1 MSEKITVTAQVN
13 APIEKVWKSWTEPYH
28 IMNWNHANDD
38 WHTTR
43 ATNDLRQGGKFTA
56 HMAAKDKSFGFD
68 FEGVYD
74 AVVPET
80 LVSYTM
86 ADGRTVEITFKEPVG
101 GTLVSESFDPE
112 STNPADLQRQGW
124 QAILNNFKK
133 YTEDLWKGRNYSIY
147 IEATPDKV
155 SEIMT
160 DPEKYRIWTN
170 PFNEGSFFRGTWE
183 EGTKILFIGADQ
195 NGNEA
200 GMVSRIK
207 ANQKGRYIS
216 IEHYGE
222 YKNGEEITTGPEVEK
237 WAGSLENYTFLPEST
252 GTRVLVEMT
261 GGIDG
266 YAEYFDATWP
276 KALEVLKSI
285 CE

>member
-1 MSEKITVTAQVN
+1 MSEKITVTALVN
-13 APIEKVWKSWTEPYH
+13 APLEKVWKSWTEPYH

-38 WHTTR
+38 WHTTH

-68 FEGVYD
+68 FEGIYD
-74 AVVPET
+74 KVIPNS
-80 LVSYTM
+80 LISYLM
-86 ADGRTVEITFKEPVG
+86 PDGRAVEITFKDQDGE
-101 GTLVSESFDPE
+101 TWVSESFDPE
-112 STNPADLQRQGW
+112 STNPSDLQRQGW

-147 IEATPDKV
+147 IEASPEKV
-155 SEIMT
+155 HETMT
-160 DPEKYRIWTN
+160 DAEKYRQWTR
-170 PFNEGSFFRGTWE
+170 PFNESSYFRGTWE
-183 EGTKILFIGADQ
+183 EGTRILFIGCDEQ
-195 NGNEA
+195 GNEG

-216 IEHYGE
+216 IEHLGE
-222 YKNGEEITTGPEVEK
+222 YKNGEEITSGPNVES
-237 WAGSLENYTFLPEST
+237 WAGCLENYTFLPEGS
-252 GTRVLVEMT
+252 GTRILVELT
-261 GGIDG
+261 GGLDSF
-266 YAEYFDATWP
+266 AEYFDNTWP